1 MKRSSTFALLTFVLC
16 VCLAGCSGGDSVT
29 AAGKGQLRIQLDS
42 SAGSTTAADLSR
54 TLEAALPPTPVASL
68 GEDDDDPDDRN
79 PGHDER
85 PRLAA
90 LNVTFSAILARNLDG
105 ELIPVEIAL
114 PVVVDV
120 LGLLDGPT
128 VTLPIGLLPP
138 GDYDQLVV
146 NMTAV
151 QLVLEDDTRI
161 TIEPPGGGWTA
172 IVPTDPFTVV
182 EGETT
187 AITLRLRL
195 DRALRFLDGKI
206 EFHPEFEC
214 ERD

>member
-1 MKRSSTFALLTFVLC
+1 MTPLRIRSVGTVLA
-16 VCLAGCSGGDSVT
+16 VAAIGLLAGCSGGDSVT
-29 AAGKGQLRIQLDS
+29 SGKGQLHVQLAATSGNQTASDLS
-42 SAGSTTAADLSR
+42 SDLGAAIGST
-54 TLEAALPPTPVASL
+54 PGSL
-68 GEDDDDPDDRN
+68 LHDGSDR
-79 PGHDER
+79 DR

-90 LNVTFSAILARNLDG
+90 INVTFSAILARTLGG
-105 ELIPVEIAL
+105 ELIPVEMAL

-120 LGLLDGPT
+120 LGLADGPA
-128 VTLPIGLLPP
+128 VTLPVGLLPP

-151 QLVLEDDTRI
+151 QLVTQDDLKI

-172 IVPTDPFTVV
+172 IVPVDPFSVV
-182 EGETT
+182 EGQATD
-187 AITLRLRL
+187 ITLRLRL
-195 DRALRFLDGKI
+195 DRAFRFLGDQI

>member
-1 MKRSSTFALLTFVLC
+1 MKHSTTIALFALVLC
-16 VCLAGCSGGDSVT
+16 ACLAGCSGGDSVT

-42 SAGSTTAADLSR
+42 SAGSTTAAELSR
-54 TLEAALPPTPVASL
+54 TLEAALPASPVASL
-68 GEDDDDPDDRN
+68 GGDDDGDH
-79 PGHDER
+79 HDR
-85 PRLAA
+85 PRLSAV
-90 LNVTFSAILARNLDG
+90 NVTFSAILARNLDG

-120 LGLLDGPT
+120 LGLVDGPA

-151 QLVLEDDTRI
+151 QLVLLDDTRI

-172 IVPTDPFTVV
+172 IVPADPFTVV

-195 DRALRFLDGKI
+195 DRALRFLEGKI

>member
-1 MKRSSTFALLTFVLC
+1 
-16 VCLAGCSGGDSVT
+16 
-29 AAGKGQLRIQLDS
+29 
-42 SAGSTTAADLSR
+42 
-54 TLEAALPPTPVASL
+54 
-68 GEDDDDPDDRN
+68 
-79 PGHDER
+79 
-85 PRLAA
+85 
-90 LNVTFSAILARNLDG
+90 VTFSAILARNLDG
-105 ELIPVEIAL
+105 ELIPVEMAL

-120 LGLLDGPT
+120 LGLVEGPT

-151 QLVLEDDTRI
+151 QLVLRDDTRI

-172 IVPTDPFTVV
+172 IVPADPFTVV

-214 ERD
+214 ERG

>member
-1 MKRSSTFALLTFVLC
+1 MKYSTAIALFALVLC
-16 VCLAGCSGGDSVT
+16 ACLAGCSGGDSVT
-29 AAGKGQLRIQLDS
+29 SAGKGQVRIQLDS
-42 SAGSTTAADLSR
+42 SAGSTTAADLAR
-54 TLEAALPPTPVASL
+54 TLEGALPPSPVASL
-68 GEDDDDPDDRN
+68 GEDGEQDDRN
-79 PGHDER
+79 PGDDSR
-85 PRLAA
+85 PPLAA
-90 LNVTFSAILARNLDG
+90 VHVTFSAILARNLDG
-105 ELIPVEIAL
+105 ELIPVEMAL

-120 LGLLDGPT
+120 LGLVEGPT
-128 VTLPIGLLPP
+128 VTLPVGLLPP

-151 QLVLEDDTRI
+151 QLVLRDDTRI

-172 IVPTDPFTVV
+172 IVPADPFTVV

-195 DRALRFLDGKI
+195 DRALRFLDGRI

-214 ERD
+214 ERG